1 VLDEATSQ
9 VDAESEEYIQRALES
24 IMHDRTTFVIAH
36 RLATIKSADE
46 IIVMERGQIV
56 GQGRHDELMATCE
69 TYQQLI
75 ERQLFA
81 MPA

>member
-9 VDAESEEYIQRALES
+9 VDSESEELIQRALDS
-24 IMHDRTTFVIAH
+24 LIHDRTTFVIAH

-46 IIVMERGQIV
+46 IIVMEKGQIV

-81 MPA
+81 MPV